1 MKRIFYRKFSHR
13 IDALDR
19 FLAAA
24 LLVLD
29 IVSIPDE
36 KDTREEQI
44 RDYYDRPILRAAIK
58 AGADILLTGDKDFLE
73 KAQLYAIINVSAFMQ
88 FPRIGGVFGFICV
101 CPEYLSKNEE
111 WSSFEY
117 PVQQKG
123 I

>member
-1 MKRIFYRKFSHR
+1 M
-13 IDALDR
+13 
-19 FLAAA
+19 
-24 LLVLD
+24 
-29 IVSIPDE
+29 DE
-36 KDTREEQI
+36 KSRGW
-44 RDYYDRPILRAAIK
+44 
-58 AGADILLTGDKDFLE
+58 AGASDYFSRENLKEIADLDGQINFVAELLNKYNWHTVE